1 MQSKSFFYDNYNNYY
16 FYLIFFK
23 CNVIVIATD
32 RKKITILTEKNDSN
46 SDTNKKR
53 FISNSKYFPEIRLYE
68 LSRKT
73 TAW

>member
-32 RKKITILTEKNDSN
+32 RKKITILTLKKMIVIAIQIKNAL
-46 SDTNKKR
+46 
-53 FISNSKYFPEIRLYE
+53 FPTLNIFLR
-68 LSRKT
+68 
-73 TAW
+73 